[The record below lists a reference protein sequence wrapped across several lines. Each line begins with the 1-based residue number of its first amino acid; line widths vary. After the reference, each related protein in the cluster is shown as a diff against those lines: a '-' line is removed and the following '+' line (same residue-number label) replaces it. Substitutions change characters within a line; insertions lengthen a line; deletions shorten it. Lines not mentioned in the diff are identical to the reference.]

1 MHNKLSNWLIV
12 LGATLGCS
20 IFAQQRAD
28 IEVTRASIQAKRTV
42 IIKQAIDLTDEE
54 EPAFWS
60 LYRQYRAEMATTED
74 FETKLLLALDDAGYI
89 LADQEAARLLNE
101 SVKLDRMRLGI
112 VRKYIKKF
120 RSILPASKVARF
132 FHLEAKMDAI
142 VDYEIAT
149 QVPLV
154 E

>member
-1 MHNKLSNWLIV
+1 
-12 LGATLGCS
+12 
-20 IFAQQRAD
+20 
-28 IEVTRASIQAKRTV
+28 
-42 IIKQAIDLTDEE
+42 
-54 EPAFWS
+54 
-60 LYRQYRAEMATTED
+60 MATAED
-74 FETKLLLALDDAGYI
+74 FETKLLLELDDAGYS
-89 LADQEAARLLNE
+89 LTDQEALRLLNE
-101 SVKLDRMRLGI
+101 SVKLDRTRLAI

-120 RSILPASKVARF
+120 RSILPGSKVARF